1 MDTQVQRVVAWR
13 EQKRRDGYQP
23 LTVWLKADI
32 KHRIEDL
39 AAQRRQDLGQVVTEM
54 VLAYGYARYVGPSE
68 VETVH
73 RIVDE
78 RLTQLVAQLGTLA
91 PGPSETPLDPGPAPA
106 TPRTPDA
113 LLLPGEHGA
122 QIQALRRVAKALGRF
137 TLPKIAREIGVS
149 PRNIYTNARKLV
161 QNGEWHKSKSVY
173 FWRADPGAPA
183 AGDEQPA
190 TQEA

>member
-1 MDTQVQRVVAWR
+1 MLRNCYKQIYCYIRWRTLPSCRRNTAMDTQVERVKTWR
-13 EQKRRDGYQP
+13 AEKRREGYQP
-23 LTVWLKADI
+23 LTVWLKADV

-78 RLTQLVAQLGTLA
+78 RLALLVSQMGPLA
-91 PGPSETPLDPGPAPA
+91 PVPNETSPSPPLAPTP
-106 TPRTPDA
+106 

-122 QIQALRRVAKALGRF
+122 QIQALRRVAKAL
-137 TLPKIAREIGVS
+137 
-149 PRNIYTNARKLV
+149 
-161 QNGEWHKSKSVY
+161 
-173 FWRADPGAPA
+173 
-183 AGDEQPA
+183 
-190 TQEA
+190 

>member
-23 LTVWLKADI
+23 LTVWLQADI

-39 AAQRRQDLGQVVTEM
+39 AAERRQDLGQVLTEM
-54 VLAYGYARYVGPSE
+54 VLAYGYARYVGPTE

-78 RLTQLVAQLGTLA
+78 RLALLVSQMGTLA
-91 PGPSETPLDPGPAPA
+91 PVPSQAPHATPL
-106 TPRTPDA
+106 TPDA

-122 QIQALRRVAKALGRF
+122 QIQALRRVAKDLKRF
-137 TLPKIAREIGVS
+137 TLPKIAREIGVN

-183 AGDEQPA
+183 AGDEQP
-190 TQEA
+190 